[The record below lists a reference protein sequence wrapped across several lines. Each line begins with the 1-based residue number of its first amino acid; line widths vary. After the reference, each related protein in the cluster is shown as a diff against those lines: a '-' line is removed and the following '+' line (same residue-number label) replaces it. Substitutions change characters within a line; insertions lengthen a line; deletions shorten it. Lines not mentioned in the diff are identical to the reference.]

1 MLNHFTSCMKLQ
13 KGGAK
18 QSGVSMVGVFL
29 MVAASLLMKAL
40 LVQLSWNLVMPQVLN
55 EKSGLN
61 KKITFIQAL
70 MLVILVS
77 NLL

>member
-40 LVQLSWNLVMPQVLN
+40 LVQLSW
-55 EKSGLN
+55 EFSYATSFKS
-61 KKITFIQAL
+61 KIWT
-70 MLVILVS
+70 
-77 NLL
+77 